1 MTSGPFYNT
10 DPLGLTLAADQA
22 FNQDQS
28 PLDVVWQLD
37 LNNDSPLSLFSTLA
51 LQARSFH
58 ILPQISLNK
67 IPFEEI
73 GSFFAKPTID
83 KIFSNYA
90 KITVS
95 PIPELEAVFEF
106 WLRSGSWLQGRISVS
121 NHGGE
126 NLEVGTRL
134 TARLIT
140 LQGSSELRPA
150 KQSFQNTLKGQS
162 GNLVVN
168 LEIEGASTII
178 LSPYLALERSKQL
191 KPGQTLQS
199 LWQCDIQAEPIEAL
213 RKPQPFPLN
222 WDGEIAKIEIAN
234 LSRIL
239 QISTPLASWDAVLFS
254 NQNQALQLL
263 RRDAEGLVQP
273 DRNRS
278 IHSAFRPE
286 LSLGNSKLSALELWQ
301 LLYSLLPA
309 QSELA
314 AQILA
319 GFVKN
324 AVAEQK
330 KNPNNA
336 LPFPCLCELSW
347 RIHQQLEGKAFI
359 TALYPD
365 LKSLTLAW
373 FKPEHDRDQDG
384 IPEWSRIE
392 QLGLTSL
399 PNFDLL
405 DEEGFPTQVNMTE
418 QVNLIA
424 LLDIELRELQK
435 IAQVAEDSET
445 IAEIEQGL
453 SVLEFF
459 LTDFEEN
466 PSKNTVFDFESRNWQ
481 KGELLYEGKLED
493 FGEKAFYLAKA
504 SRLNLRIKPQ
514 LQIKKPSTFY
524 LHGENQAGEQVSEA
538 IEPENLVWLPGS
550 FFYTTKEIYSRIDKI
565 SQLEM
570 KDCDLRIHQAN
581 LECQDIGL
589 LFTLPS
595 SNTENSSELTLDSLI
610 TNFNYGIPENL
621 KPESDKQVVN
631 LAWNLLLLA
640 DLIRKGELELA
651 FKLLGQLIQAQ
662 DKQLRQQHSTTDRW
676 EAQSSRFLGLRN
688 TIGGVLPLALVLDL
702 AGIRIYNE
710 NKVSISGQNPFPWQF
725 KVQYRGLEVIRDGK
739 NSTVRFQ
746 DGSLQHH
753 FGRSMKTFIHEENE
767 SSVK

>member
-1 MTSGPFYNT
+1 MNPGPFYNA

-22 FNQDQS
+22 FNQEQS
-28 PLDVVWQLD
+28 PLDVVWQLSLD
-37 LNNDSPLSLFSTLA
+37 NDAPLSLFSTLA

-106 WLRSGSWLQGRISVS
+106 WLRSGSWLQGRMSLS
-121 NHGGE
+121 NHGSE

-162 GNLVVN
+162 GNLSVN

-178 LSPYLALERSKQL
+178 LSPYLALEQSKQL
-191 KPGQTLQS
+191 KPGQMLQS
-199 LWQCDIQAEPIEAL
+199 LWQCDIQAEPSETL
-213 RKPQPFPLN
+213 RKSHSFPLN

-234 LSRIL
+234 LSRML

-254 NQNQALQLL
+254 NQNQAFQLL
-263 RRDAEGLVQP
+263 RRDTQGLVQA
-273 DRNRS
+273 DRHRS
-278 IHSAFRPE
+278 IHSAFTPK

-301 LLYSLLPA
+301 ILYSLLPA
-309 QSELA
+309 QGELA
-314 AQILA
+314 AQLLSD
-319 GFVKN
+319 FVKS
-324 AVAEQK
+324 AAAEQK

-347 RIHQQLEGKAFI
+347 RIHQQLEGKDFL
-359 TALYPD
+359 TTLYPA

-373 FKPEHDRDQDG
+373 FMPEHDHDQDG
-384 IPEWSRIE
+384 IPEWSRID

-424 LLDIELRELQK
+424 LLNIELRELLK

-445 IAEIEQGL
+445 IAEIEQHL
-453 SVLEFF
+453 SIITNF

-466 PSKNTVFDFESRNWQ
+466 SSKNTVFDFESGKWQ
-481 KGELLYEGKLED
+481 KGDLLYEGKLEK
-493 FGEKAFYLAKA
+493 FGEKAFYLTRA
-504 SRLNLRIKPQ
+504 SRLNLRLKPQ
-514 LQIKKPSTFY
+514 LQIKKPATFY

-550 FFYTTKEIYSRIDKI
+550 FFYTTKEIYTRIDKI

-570 KDCDLRIHQAN
+570 EDCDLRIHQAN

-589 LFTLPS
+589 LFTLS
-595 SNTENSSELTLDSLI
+595 SSKTEDSSEWSLESLI
-610 TNFNYGIPENL
+610 PNFNYGIPENL

-631 LAWNLLLLA
+631 LGWNLLLLA

-651 FKLLGQLIQAQ
+651 FKLLGQLVQAQ

-753 FGRSMKTFIHEENE
+753 FGSSLKTFIHEGNE